1 MSSDDEHPCGEGDS
15 AETRRADLCDEL
27 RILSGEVAHRAGED
41 MALVGACAIHSGVQL
56 MLRKVSEEVVATW
69 LEAAAAEL
77 RSSGRLSVPRA
88 LRETVPIS

>member
-1 MSSDDEHPCGEGDS
+1 MSSPDEPRCGEGES
-15 AETRRADLCDEL
+15 AETRRSDLCDEL

-56 MLRKVSEEVVATW
+56 MLRKVSADVVATW
-69 LEAAAAEL
+69 LEEAIVEL

-88 LRETVPIS
+88 PRETVPMA